1 MFLRYFVC
9 FLDSK
14 PPELDFTSKLPTKTS
29 GDVSFFWKSKEPATK
44 FKCGTDPSNMKDCGV
59 GDSGNW
65 SAKNLSDG
73 EHEFYVEAT
82 DKFRNTIRIMHRWTV
97 GKP

>member
-1 MFLRYFVC
+1 M
-9 FLDSK
+9 
-14 PPELDFTSKLPTKTS
+14 
-29 GDVSFFWKSKEPATK
+29 SFFWKSKEPTT
-44 FKCGTDPSNMKDCGV
+44 FKCGIDPSNMKDCGV

-82 DKFRNTIRIMHRWTV
+82 DEFGNTIRIMHRWTV